1 MQKSLRDKIV
11 ETLSTEFK
19 SSDLAYLLNCLDENM
34 ESANKIA
41 ADLFPTKEIKKPFL
55 GQAEHFGIQQA
66 VKTAADHSG
75 FNFQLKET
83 NPSGAYYPLIS
94 SDSFVIAVRKA
105 SSPTLWEKTNYIKE
119 LASLNLI
126 HEDHQEDLF
135 QLSVQNTLNT
145 MFMILSIYVLP
156 DSRVDATLLI
166 PSSDLKKVHFAIPLN
181 KVIEASSAPT
191 KNNAV
196 EPVVVLK
203 KQLSALDNPNTAQ
216 QKFGS

>member
-1 MQKSLRDKIV
+1 MEKILKDKII

-19 SSDLAYLLNCLDENM
+19 SSDLAYLINCLDESM
-34 ESANKIA
+34 EGANKVA
-41 ADLFPTKEIKKPFL
+41 TDLFPTQEIQKPFL
-55 GQAEHFGIQQA
+55 GYAEHFGIQQA

-75 FNFQLKET
+75 FNFQLRET

-105 SSPTLWEKTNYIKE
+105 SSPTLWEKTNYIRE

-126 HEDHQEDLF
+126 HEDNHEDMFKYTLK
-135 QLSVQNTLNT
+135 NNLNT
-145 MFMILSIYVLP
+145 MFMILSIYILP
-156 DSRVDATLLI
+156 DSTVDATLLI
-166 PSSDLKKVHFAIPLN
+166 PSSDLKRVHFAIPLS
-181 KVIEASSAPT
+181 KVIEASTAPASNKT
-191 KNNAV
+191 V

-203 KQLSALDNPNTAQ
+203 KQLSALDSPDIVQ